1 MSVYTPP
8 GATHNCPICHTV
20 NRAGAKFCSKCGS
33 KLAAAPLPSPT
44 PSYPPPQ
51 AAAYTPPAY
60 TPPGQNTPPP
70 HVSSSPP
77 APSHMSLDYPSA
89 HSVHSNPSY
98 PTYNK
103 SQSGINLSQALG
115 FPFQS
120 NNWLASLI
128 IGGILFVVPLGIIF
142 LGGFYIDVMRRIV
155 NDDPDPMPA
164 WNEWGKKFKDG
175 LILFTLT
182 IIYVLLPMIV
192 AYLPGLLVT
201 LAGEEETGLIISL
214 VGAILGTLLAYLFI
228 PLALGQYVES
238 DRFVEGLN
246 VAKLSKRILSNP
258 LRYLG
263 NCAITFFALFVGIF
277 VISIVN
283 AIGTALVV
291 GLLCTIPITFVVS
304 FYLTLY
310 QYNLMAQLYKTTR

>member
-8 GATHNCPICHTV
+8 GATNDCPACHTV
-20 NRAGAKFCSKCGS
+20 NRAGAKFCSKCGN
-33 KLAAAPLPSPT
+33 KLAAASLPSPT

-60 TPPGQNTPPP
+60 TPPGQDTPPP
-70 HVSSSPP
+70 
-77 APSHMSLDYPSA
+77 APYHMSPDYPSA
-89 HSVHSNPSY
+89 HSVHNNPPY

-120 NNWLASLI
+120 NNWLAILI
-128 IGGILFVVPLGIIF
+128 IGGILFIVPLGIIF
-142 LGGFYIDVMRRIV
+142 LGGFYIDVMRRTV

-164 WNEWGKKFKDG
+164 WNDWGKKFKDG

-182 IIYVLLPMIV
+182 FIYVLLPIIV

-201 LAGEEETGLIISL
+201 LTGEEETGLIISL
-214 VGAILGTLLAYLFI
+214 IGILLGTLLAYLFV

-246 VAKLSKRILSNP
+246 VVNVLRRILNNP

-263 NCAITFFALFVGIF
+263 NCIITFFVLFVGIF

-310 QYNLMAQLYKTTR
+310 QYNLMAQLYKTTRP